1 LELQEA
7 FAMKRTAGAVLIVA
21 TLIPIGAD
29 AQAAA
34 GSLGDL
40 QKLVK
45 PGQIIVVTDAMG
57 RDTKGKFVAV
67 LGDSLV
73 LSIPE
78 ERRFREETIAK
89 VKRYDPV
96 WNGAVI
102 GGLVLGIWCARICG
116 QGLDSRQQLLP
127 VVAANAGFGALIGA
141 GMDALERPQTL
152 YLGNTGF
159 AGLGTDGPP
168 KGGHYAGRY
177 GVSFSVRY

>member
-1 LELQEA
+1 
-7 FAMKRTAGAVLIVA
+7 MKSTAAAILIIA
-21 TLIPIGAD
+21 TLVPTGAD
-29 AQAAA
+29 AQTAA

-40 QKLVK
+40 QKLLK
-45 PGQIIVVTDAMG
+45 PGQIIVVTDATG

-78 ERRFREETIAK
+78 ERRFPEGAIAK
-89 VKRYDPV
+89 VRRSDPV

-102 GGLVLGIWCARICG
+102 GGLVLGIWCARVCG
-116 QGLDSRQQLLP
+116 QGLDGRQQLLP

-141 GMDALERPQTL
+141 GIDAGQRPQIL
-152 YLGNTGF
+152 YLGNTGSGGQAF
-159 AGLGTDGPP
+159 PIARAT
-168 KGGHYAGRY
+168 GGHYTRRY